1 MIRVLLADDEHLVRG
16 ALVELLR
23 GERGLSVVADT
34 GEGCQV
40 LPLAVEHRPDV
51 AVLDVNL
58 PDANGIEVAALLHER
73 LPQCRTLLLTSLG
86 EPATVRLAMEHE
98 VGGYLMKDA
107 APGEL
112 AAAIRKVASGQRVIA
127 SELMLAAWESS
138 RTPLTPREAEIL
150 KWAEDG
156 YPAREIAAAMRLSVG
171 TVRNYLSSCVTKL
184 GARSRLDAV
193 RIARQAGWLPPGGG
207 RAPSQDTPS

>member
-16 ALVELLR
+16 ALIELLR
-23 GERGLSVVADT
+23 GERDLSVVADT
-34 GEGCQV
+34 GEGLQV
-40 LPLAVEHRPDV
+40 LPLAREHRPDV

-58 PDANGIEVAALLHER
+58 PDRNGIEVAALLHEQ
-73 LPQCRTLLLTSLG
+73 LPRCRTLLVTSLG
-86 EPATVRLAMEHE
+86 RPATVRLAVERNI
-98 VGGYLMKDA
+98 GGYLMKDA

-138 RTPLTPREAEIL
+138 RMPLTPREAEIL
-150 KWAEDG
+150 MRAAEG
-156 YPAREIAAAMRLSVG
+156 SPVREIAAATKLSVG
-171 TVRNYLSSCVTKL
+171 TVRNYLSNCVTKL

-193 RIARQAGWLPPGGG
+193 RIARQAGWLPLAGD
-207 RAPSQDTPS
+207 RAPSPDTPP